1 MLGLFDLEYHERKI
15 KEYHSPLAKLD
26 IVEDWEIFREAIK
39 KALYVEP
46 KGAGGRPPYDKLMM
60 HKKIQIM

>member
-26 IVEDWEIFREAIK
+26 IVGDWEIFREAIK
-39 KALYVEP
+39 KALYVSV
-46 KGAGGRPPYDKLMM
+46 LN
-60 HKKIQIM
+60 